1 MVIPSKMSAK
11 PLSKSLYTVK
21 CNYIFSWIN
30 MTVITFVG
38 PTVVYLVKRHIS
50 VLYLMGKVCPFP
62 KRYVKS
68 ITQAFNE
75 LFGIDAIVLN
85 AMLGTEL

>member
-1 MVIPSKMSAK
+1 M
-11 PLSKSLYTVK
+11 
-21 CNYIFSWIN
+21 
-30 MTVITFVG
+30 
-38 PTVVYLVKRHIS
+38 YLVKRHIS